1 MICWK
6 RARRSPPSRS
16 SCAKIFPSRRN
27 TTRRQQLAVKASW
40 VTIRM
45 VAPPLPVE
53 HLQPLQQQPGG
64 FGVQGPGGLVGQH
77 QGGPG
82 DDGPGG
88 GAALLLSAGH
98 LIGILV
104 QTVPDAQQLRRLLH
118 PVPDLGG
125 RGAEDGQGQGNVFKG
140 GKGVQQIAVL
150 EDEAQ
155 PLPAE
160 AGEGPAP
167 QAGQLLPIH
176 LDGTGGGP
184 VDGGDAVEQG
194 GLAGAGGPHDP
205 HILPRLQGQV
215 HAVQGAGDRPPL
227 SIYLRQILYTQQLR
241 HVGTPPFAGRG
252 PPGLNCMTS

>member
-1 MICWK
+1 
-6 RARRSPPSRS
+6 
-16 SCAKIFPSRRN
+16 
-27 TTRRQQLAVKASW
+27 
-40 VTIRM
+40 M
-45 VAPPLPVE
+45 VVE

-194 GLAGAGGPHDP
+194 GLAGAGGPHDGDE
-205 HILPRLQGQV
+205 LPPLHGEA
-215 HAVQGAGDRPPL
+215 HPVQGLGDVAPGAVVFL
-227 SIYLRQILYTQQLR
+227 DVSHLQHLRSLLCGAFRIPQSWAR
-241 HVGTPPFAGRG
+241 W
-252 PPGLNCMTS
+252 

>member
-1 MICWK
+1 MR
-6 RARRSPPSRS
+6 RASLQNIFHLS
-16 SCAKIFPSRRN
+16 S
-27 TTRRQQLAVKASW
+27 QLGDHPDDLLEKGPAVPAVPLQLREDLS
-40 VTIRM
+40 VPEEYHPAAAAGGEG
-45 VAPPLPVE
+45 VVGDHQNGGPPLPVE

-176 LDGTGGGP
+176 L
-184 VDGGDAVEQG
+184 EKY
-194 GLAGAGGPHDP
+194 L
-205 HILPRLQGQV
+205 LPMYSSRNRK
-215 HAVQGAGDRPPL
+215 HP
-227 SIYLRQILYTQQLR
+227 
-241 HVGTPPFAGRG
+241 
-252 PPGLNCMTS
+252 